1 SKPEIKEFPKS
12 ADAKEE
18 IVNLEVALENSKADE
33 SELLAP
39 VSFKEARRSLSE
51 AKKMEKDDKSD
62 KKILKEVAL
71 GQAYLER
78 AKKNASENRDKLQDV
93 IVARQAA
100 IRANADTELPN
111 ELAKLDKKIKEETSK
126 LENDKDDKLKEK
138 RSDFITGYL
147 DLELASIKK

>member
-1 SKPEIKEFPKS
+1 LKGDYMTSLVSLKKTSLVAALLMGLVACSSKPEIKEFPKS

-78 AKKNASENRDKLQDV
+78 AKKNASENR
-93 IVARQAA
+93 
-100 IRANADTELPN
+100 
-111 ELAKLDKKIKEETSK
+111 
-126 LENDKDDKLKEK
+126 
-138 RSDFITGYL
+138 
-147 DLELASIKK
+147 